1 MWGDLLLAY
10 LWFLSRKVK
19 KKIER
24 NNVEK
29 HAVICDGKSVE
40 VKQNI
45 EWEFGD
51 ASQSQEKKIHN
62 YLRRNFAYW
71 YPPVSLHNLS

>member
-24 NNVEK
+24 NNIEK

-51 ASQSQEKKIHN
+51 ASESQ
-62 YLRRNFAYW
+62 
-71 YPPVSLHNLS
+71 